1 MISFK
6 NDTAMQTIDHDRQF
20 QDGANRFEIHVSNLE
35 NMDKKLISPAKAEQ
49 DRISFRRMEVKPDR

>member
-1 MISFK
+1 
-6 NDTAMQTIDHDRQF
+6 MQTIDHDRQF

-49 DRISFRRMEVKPDR
+49 DRISFRRMEVKLDS